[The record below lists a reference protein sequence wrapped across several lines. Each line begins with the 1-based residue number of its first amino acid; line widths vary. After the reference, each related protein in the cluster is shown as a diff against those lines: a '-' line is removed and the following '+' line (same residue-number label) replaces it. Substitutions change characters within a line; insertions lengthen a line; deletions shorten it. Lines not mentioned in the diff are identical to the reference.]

1 MTKQSIALGGE
12 MMLNEL
18 CTAWNNN
25 TAFLLL
31 DGAIVLNIPNPY
43 SGKQKVKP

>member
-1 MTKQSIALGGE
+1 MKKQSIALDGE
-12 MMLNEL
+12 MMLNDL
-18 CTAWNNN
+18 CTAWNND
-25 TAFLLL
+25 TIFLSL